1 MIIIRIISGV
11 WNLKAY
17 NMITKEHL
25 NKYKEIYKE
34 EYGQEISD
42 KDALNELTALVG
54 YMSAVEKYQ
63 NQVTDKNH
71 ETK

>member
-1 MIIIRIISGV
+1 
-11 WNLKAY
+11 
-17 NMITKEHL
+17 MITKEHL